1 MQVSRRSRMT
11 QPRTTWGAGVRT
23 RIAPSPTGEDLHVG
37 NAYTALLNYAFAR
50 KNKGQFIV
58 RIEDTD
64 QKRKVKGAEERILAS
79 LKWLSLEPDEGLGK
93 EGSYSPYRQSERL
106 KLYQKYAKQLV
117 EQGDAY
123 YCFCTPERLAKI
135 RKKQQKTGKPPIYD
149 GYCRQLKA
157 QPRTRTFGSVR
168 GKGSGLKAD
177 KGEPYVIRLKM
188 PREGETV
195 FTDVLRGEV
204 KFQNKL
210 IDDQVL
216 LKSDGFPTYHLA
228 VVVDDHLME
237 ITHIIRGDEWISS
250 VPKHIKIYKSFGWNL
265 PIFAHTPILR
275 NADKSKLSKRKNPVW
290 VGWYREQG
298 FLPEALINYLGLLG
312 YSMPDG
318 REEFTLGE
326 FIDEFELDKIATS
339 GPIFDTNKLE
349 WLNGEYI
356 RKLKVKSLKS
366 KVIEYI
372 GGEYEEEIVEKT
384 IPLIQTRIRKLSDY
398 LPLCNFFFQ
407 PPKEY
412 EKEVNRD
419 WIKKVITILTSVTT
433 WKTNFL
439 YEKVCNLAQ
448 KLSVSKSKLFMDI
461 RIGITGRKVGPP
473 LFESMEILGKQES
486 LRRLAAAL

>member
-1 MQVSRRSRMT
+1 M
-11 QPRTTWGAGVRT
+11 VRT
-23 RIAPSPTGEDLHVG
+23 RIAPSPTGKDLHVG

-64 QKRKVKGAEERILAS
+64 PKRKVKGAEERILAS

-93 EGSYSPYRQSERL
+93 GGPYSPYRQSKRL

-123 YCFCTPERLAKI
+123 FCFCTPERLAKI
-135 RKKQQKTGKPPIYD
+135 RKKQQKAGKPPIYD
-149 GYCRQLKA
+149 GKCRNKNVKGQLPNVKC
-157 QPRTRTFGSVR
+157 
-168 GKGSGLKAD
+168 
-177 KGEPYVIRLKM
+177 VIRLKM

-195 FTDVLRGEV
+195 FRDVLRGEV
-204 KFQNKL
+204 RFQNKL

-228 VVVDDHLME
+228 VVVDDHLMK
-237 ITHIIRGDEWISS
+237 ISHIIRGDEWISS
-250 VPKHIKIYKSFGWNL
+250 VPKHIQIYKSFGWNL
-265 PIFAHTPILR
+265 PIFAHTPLLR

-290 VGWYREQG
+290 VGWYRKQG

-318 REEFTLGE
+318 REEFTLEE
-326 FIDEFELDKIATS
+326 FIQEFELDKIATS
-339 GPIFDTNKLE
+339 GPIFDVNKLE

-356 RKLKVKSLKS
+356 RKAQSLKL
-366 KVIEYI
+366 KAQILNFIGKEYD
-372 GGEYEEEIVEKT
+372 EEIVKKT
-384 IPLIQTRIRKLSDY
+384 IPLIQTRIKKLSDY

-407 PPKEY
+407 PPEEY
-412 EKEVNRD
+412 EKEINRA
-419 WIKKVITILTSVTT
+419 WIKKVMTILTSVTT

-439 YEKVCNLAQ
+439 YEKVSNLAR
-448 KLSVSKSKLFMDI
+448 KLSISKSKLFMDT
-461 RIGITGRKVGPP
+461 RIGITGRKIGPP
-473 LFESMEILGKQES
+473 LFESMEILGKEES
-486 LRRLAAAL
+486 LARLKRAAASSVDQS